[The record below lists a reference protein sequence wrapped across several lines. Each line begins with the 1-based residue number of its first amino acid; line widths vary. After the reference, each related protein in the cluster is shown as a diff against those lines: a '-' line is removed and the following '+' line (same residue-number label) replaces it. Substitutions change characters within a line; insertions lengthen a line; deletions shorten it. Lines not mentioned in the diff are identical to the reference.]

1 MAYNRLYI
9 KINNVKE
16 FITHLEPGQS
26 VIKNNLFIIIN
37 YSGKIRRTNVVN
49 NLITPVWD
57 EEFLF
62 KLGNDDYINIK
73 IYDSD
78 SWIGNELLA
87 ETNIKIPKN
96 DVLNIENDILNID
109 IGLVEILEILGKL

>member
-1 MAYNRLYI
+1 MTYNRLYI

-16 FITHLEPGQS
+16 FIENIDVGQS

-37 YSGKIRRTNVVN
+37 YSGKIRRTNIVN

-62 KLGNDDYINIK
+62 KLGYDDYINIK

-87 ETNIKIPKN
+87 ETNIEIPKN
-96 DVLNIENDILNID
+96 GVSNIKNDILNID
-109 IGLVEILEILGKL
+109 IGIVEILGKL